1 MKETKLKGNNKQQKL
16 KLKISIIKPLANLTD
31 ITDKK
36 DKTDTSD
43 KTDTIDKIDTSDKT
57 YTTDKTDKTDII
69 DNTSTISTIST
80 IFDKISKIDQI
91 DHIDQLDNN
100 TILVIQKI
108 LTPTPVVSLSTDD
121 VNITIKSCK
130 NISAKQALLIIPITK
145 FFTKRHTLNKLIG
158 ILKGESISLRLIDW
172 FVTNYCKKYN
182 IMYNLN
188 LYRPIDT
195 LSTLKNNAFDN
206 FIIIHN
212 NYKGQ
217 LKAYSKKNFDPFCRR
232 NRIRFYYED
241 NKYFITTVGQLNFFK
256 WALEN
261 YIINYIQDHISLIND
276 DMNLRC
282 EIVKKK
288 QTKLKST
295 NQQQDHQQDH
305 QQDQSHNNTIIGAL
319 GLELGALAE
328 LNSTSTSTGT
338 NSRHPYPDD
347 ILLNTDILVNSDG
360 HIANINN
367 KQNMLI
373 YDKHRKPGTRKKR
386 NEISQLASKSMSIHN
401 YPTTLI
407 FD

>member
-1 MKETKLKGNNKQQKL
+1 MKSTKIKVNKKHKQKT
-16 KLKISIIKPLANLTD
+16 IIIKQLPRNID
-31 ITDKK
+31 I
-36 DKTDTSD
+36 
-43 KTDTIDKIDTSDKT
+43 IDTSSLI
-57 YTTDKTDKTDII
+57 TTNNNNNINNNINNDNSNDINNDNNDNSNNNSI
-69 DNTSTISTIST
+69 IINLQPTSICETGNTCNTSNLII
-80 IFDKISKIDQI
+80 
-91 DHIDQLDNN
+91 N
-100 TILVIQKI
+100 TIDTQQAANEVNSV
-108 LTPTPVVSLSTDD
+108 TPVIPNNVLPDD

-145 FFTKRHTLNKLIG
+145 FFKKRHTLNKLIS

-188 LYRPIDT
+188 LYRPHNLNETEIRLHND
-195 LSTLKNNAFDN
+195 AFDN

-261 YIINYIQDHISLIND
+261 YIINYIQDYITLIND

-282 EIVKKK
+282 EIITKKK
-288 QTKLKST
+288 TKQNALKAMMDKDANNIESNTNNSDISQNDLIST
-295 NQQQDHQQDH
+295 TDSN
-305 QQDQSHNNTIIGAL
+305 
-319 GLELGALAE
+319 
-328 LNSTSTSTGT
+328 LNGT
-338 NSRHPYPDD
+338 YDGNIYNSSSVG
-347 ILLNTDILVNSDG
+347 NTDNIGNTS
-360 HIANINN
+360 ANTQLGINIYN
-367 KQNMLI
+367 KNHKGI
-373 YDKHRKPGTRKKR
+373 TRKTRK
-386 NEISQLASKSMSIHN
+386 EISYLGSKTLSIHN